1 MKKGHDVKEML
12 NNINEDTKNKRDY
25 LVDMKGINITE
36 NNVYSYPD
44 LEVDHLSKGKF
55 NLTDHSLNQL
65 CGKLEIGTQYLRKC
79 LPVSQQLVAHN
90 LNFWINKSKDKEL
103 MLRTY
108 EVDQVYGSQD
118 TTLKEARALC
128 SNRYKRIDN
137 DVVAN
142 HSLNKL
148 MDLGLDIKYAH
159 YDRDTLN
166 ITAVNQKLE
175 GEVYKGDVVQSGI
188 TITNSEIGSGSLI
201 IQPFIYRLVCTN
213 GMVAPRYLN
222 RFYSRHV
229 GKIVIDTTKDD
240 QYVTII
246 DKMQKQIDLVNS
258 EDVWTESFQGLLQ
271 SRKQKVNSHQI
282 VELAKRHGVTESER
296 ADIFGRLNHYVG
308 DTFTT
313 SKYELANAI
322 TNLGNDED
330 RSNSRARFFQEL
342 GGLIVFAH
350 NPMAVRV

>member
-12 NNINEDTKNKRDY
+12 NNINEDKNNKKDY
-25 LVDMKGINITE
+25 LVDMKSIKVET
-36 NNVYSYPD
+36 NNLVYPSIS
-44 LEVDHLSKGKF
+44 VDHGENKHLLRDREF
-55 NLTDHSLNQL
+55 VLTDHSLNQL

-79 LPVSQQLVAHN
+79 LPVSQELVAHN
-90 LNFWINKSKDKEL
+90 LNFWINNSKDKEL

-108 EVDQVYGSQD
+108 DMAPID
-118 TTLKEARALC
+118 EARALC

-148 MDLGLDIKYAH
+148 MDLGLDIKYSY

-166 ITAVNQKLE
+166 ITAVNPKLE
-175 GEVYKGDVVQSGI
+175 GEVAKGDVVQSGV

-229 GKIVIDTTKDD
+229 GKIVIDPSNDD

-246 DKMQKQIDLVNS
+246 DKMQKQIDLISSN
-258 EDVWTESFQGLLQ
+258 DVWNESFNGLVKATKQ
-271 SRKQKVNSHQI
+271 SINSHQI
-282 VELAKRHGVTESER
+282 VELAKRHGVSESER
-296 ADIFGRLNHYVG
+296 AQIFERLNHYVG

-313 SKYELANAI
+313 TKYDLANAV
-322 TNLGNDED
+322 TNIANDEEK
-330 RSNSRARFFQEL
+330 SNERARKLQEL
-342 GGLIVFAH
+342 GGLIIFAH
-350 NPMAVRV
+350 NPMQIRI

>member
-1 MKKGHDVKEML
+1 
-12 NNINEDTKNKRDY
+12 
-25 LVDMKGINITE
+25 
-36 NNVYSYPD
+36 
-44 LEVDHLSKGKF
+44 
-55 NLTDHSLNQL
+55 
-65 CGKLEIGTQYLRKC
+65 
-79 LPVSQQLVAHN
+79 
-90 LNFWINKSKDKEL
+90 

-108 EVDQVYGSQD
+108 VDINDDIV
-118 TTLKEARALC
+118 ARALC

-148 MDLGLDIKYAH
+148 MDLGLDIKYSH

-166 ITAVNQKLE
+166 ITAVNPKLE
-175 GEVYKGDVVQSGI
+175 GEVTKGDVVQSGV

-229 GKIVIDTTKDD
+229 GKIVIDPSNDD

-246 DKMQKQIDLVNS
+246 DKMQKQIDLISSN
-258 EDVWTESFQGLLQ
+258 DVWNESYDGLVKATKQ
-271 SRKQKVNSHQI
+271 SINSHQI
-282 VELAKRHGVTESER
+282 VELAKRHGVSESER
-296 ADIFGRLNHYVG
+296 AQIFERLNHYVG

-313 SKYELANAI
+313 TKYDLANAV
-322 TNLGNDED
+322 TNIANDEEK
-330 RSNSRARFFQEL
+330 SNERARKLQEL
-342 GGLIVFAH
+342 GGLIIFAH
-350 NPMAVRV
+350 NPMQIRI

>member
-25 LVDMKGINITE
+25 LVDMKSIKVET
-36 NNVYSYPD
+36 NNFVYPSIS
-44 LEVDHLSKGKF
+44 VDHGENKHLLRDREF
-55 NLTDHSLNQL
+55 VLTDHSLNQL

-79 LPVSQQLVAHN
+79 LPVSQELVAHN
-90 LNFWINKSKDKEL
+90 LNFWINNSKDKEL

-108 EVDQVYGSQD
+108 DMEPVN
-118 TTLKEARALC
+118 EARALC
-128 SNRYKRIDN
+128 SNRYKRLDN
-137 DVVAN
+137 DMVAN

-148 MDLGLDIKYAH
+148 MDLGLDIKYSH

-166 ITAVNQKLE
+166 ITAVNPKLE
-175 GEVYKGDVVQSGI
+175 GEVTKGDVVQSGV
-188 TITNSEIGSGSLI
+188 TITNSEIGSGSLM

-222 RFYSRHV
+222 RFYSKHV
-229 GKIVIDTTKDD
+229 GKIIIDLSKDD
-240 QYVTII
+240 QWVTII
-246 DKMQKQIDLVNS
+246 NKMQKQIDLISSN
-258 EDVWTESFQGLLQ
+258 DVWNESFNGLVKATKE
-271 SRKQKVNSHQI
+271 SINSHQI
-282 VELAKRHGVTESER
+282 VELAKKHGVTESER
-296 ADIFGRLNHYVG
+296 AQIFERLNHYVG

-313 SKYELANAI
+313 TKYDLANAI

-330 RSNSRARFFQEL
+330 KSEQRARFFQEL

-350 NPMAVRV
+350 NPMVARV

>member
-25 LVDMKGINITE
+25 LVDMKSINITE
-36 NNVYSYPD
+36 NNVYNYPD
-44 LEVDHLSKGKF
+44 LEVDHLTRGKF
-55 NLTDHSLNQL
+55 SLTDHSLNQL

-108 EVDQVYGSQD
+108 EVEPDGSPYE
-118 TTLKEARALC
+118 TVKEARAIC

-148 MDLGLDIKYAH
+148 MDLGLDIKYSH
-159 YDRDTLN
+159 YDRDTIN

-229 GKIVIDTTKDD
+229 GKIVIDASNDD
-240 QYVTII
+240 QYITII
-246 DKMQKQIDLVNS
+246 KKMQKQIDLVNS
-258 EDVWTESFQGLLQ
+258 EDVWTESFQGLLN
-271 SRKQKVNSHQI
+271 SRKQKIN
-282 VELAKRHGVTESER
+282 
-296 ADIFGRLNHYVG
+296 
-308 DTFTT
+308 
-313 SKYELANAI
+313 
-322 TNLGNDED
+322 
-330 RSNSRARFFQEL
+330 
-342 GGLIVFAH
+342 
-350 NPMAVRV
+350 

>member
-25 LVDMKGINITE
+25 LVDMKSIKVET
-36 NNVYSYPD
+36 NNFVYPSISS
-44 LEVDHLSKGKF
+44 DHLSQGSF
-55 NLTDHSLNQL
+55 VLTDHSLNQL

-79 LPVSQQLVAHN
+79 LPVSQQLVTHN
-90 LNFWINKSKDKEL
+90 LNFWINNSKEKEL

-108 EVDQVYGSQD
+108 VDINDDIV
-118 TTLKEARALC
+118 ARALC

-148 MDLGLDIKYAH
+148 MDLGLDIKYSH

-166 ITAVNQKLE
+166 ITAVNPKLE
-175 GEVYKGDVVQSGI
+175 GEVTKGDVVQSGV
-188 TITNSEIGSGSLI
+188 TITNSEIGSGSLM

-229 GKIVIDTTKDD
+229 GKIVIDASNDD
-240 QYVTII
+240 QYITII

-258 EDVWTESFQGLLQ
+258 EDVWRESFQGLLN
-271 SRKQKVNSHQI
+271 SRKQKINSHQI
-282 VELAKRHGVTESER
+282 VQLAKRHGVTESER
-296 ADIFGRLNHYVG
+296 ADIFARLNKYVG

-313 SKYELANAI
+313 SKYELANAV
-322 TNLGNDED
+322 TNMGNDEH
-330 RSNSRARFFQEL
+330 RSDSRARFFQEL

-350 NPMAVRV
+350 NPAQISI

>member
-1 MKKGHDVKEML
+1 MKKGHDVRNML
-12 NNINEDTKNKRDY
+12 RVINDDRNKKSDY
-25 LVDMKGINITE
+25 LVDIKGIQVKTNAFTFPSI
-36 NNVYSYPD
+36 S
-44 LEVDHLSKGKF
+44 VDHLQDKEF
-55 NLTDHSLNQL
+55 VLEDHSLNQL

-79 LPVSQQLVAHN
+79 LPVSQELVAHN
-90 LNFWINKSKDKEL
+90 LNFWINNSKEKEL

-108 EVDQVYGSQD
+108 VDRHDDIV
-118 TTLKEARALC
+118 ARAIC

-240 QYVTII
+240 QYITII

-258 EDVWTESFQGLLQ
+258 EDVWTESFQGLLN
-271 SRKQKVNSHQI
+271 SRKQKINSHQI
-282 VELAKRHGVTESER
+282 VQLAKRHGVTESER
-296 ADIFGRLNHYVG
+296 ADIFARLNKYVG

-313 SKYELANAI
+313 SKYELANAV
-322 TNLGNDED
+322 TNMGNDEN
-330 RSNSRARFFQEL
+330 RSDSRARFFQEL

-350 NPMAVRV
+350 NPAQISI

>member
-25 LVDMKGINITE
+25 LVDMKSIKVE
-36 NNVYSYPD
+36 ANNLVYPSIS
-44 LEVDHLSKGKF
+44 VDHGENKHLLRDREF
-55 NLTDHSLNQL
+55 VLTDHSLNQL

-79 LPVSQQLVAHN
+79 LPVSQELVAHN
-90 LNFWINKSKDKEL
+90 LNFWINNSKDKEL

-108 EVDQVYGSQD
+108 DMEPVN
-118 TTLKEARALC
+118 EARALC

-148 MDLGLDIKYAH
+148 MDLGLDIKYSH

-166 ITAVNQKLE
+166 ITAVNPKLE
-175 GEVYKGDVVQSGI
+175 GEVTKGDVVQSGV
-188 TITNSEIGSGSLI
+188 TITNSEIGSGSLM

-229 GKIVIDTTKDD
+229 GKIVIDASNDD

-258 EDVWTESFQGLLQ
+258 EDVWTESFQGLLN
-271 SRKQKVNSHQI
+271 SRKQKINSHQI
-282 VELAKRHGVTESER
+282 VQLAKRHGVTESER
-296 ADIFGRLNHYVG
+296 ADIFARLNKYVG

-313 SKYELANAI
+313 SKYELANAV
-322 TNLGNDED
+322 TNMGNDED
-330 RSNSRARFFQEL
+330 RSDQRSRFFQEL

-350 NPMAVRV
+350 NPAQISI

>member
-25 LVDMKGINITE
+25 LVDMKSIKVETNTE
-36 NNVYSYPD
+36 NGDAVSPFVYPSIS
-44 LEVDHLSKGKF
+44 VDHLTTGSYV
-55 NLTDHSLNQL
+55 LTDHSLNQL
-65 CGKLEIGTQYLRKC
+65 CGKLEIGTHYLRKC
-79 LPVSQQLVAHN
+79 LPVSQELVAHN
-90 LNFWINKSKDKEL
+90 LNFWINNSKEKEL

-108 EVDQVYGSQD
+108 D
-118 TTLKEARALC
+118 TAPINEARALC

-148 MDLGLDIKYAH
+148 MDLGLDIKYSY

-240 QYVTII
+240 QYITII

-296 ADIFGRLNHYVG
+296 ADIFGRLNQYVG

-330 RSNSRARFFQEL
+330 KSDQRSRFFQEL

-350 NPMAVRV
+350 NPMVARV